1 MLRRL
6 LRRRRR
12 PVSQSER
19 KQYELHKEAAR
30 ARVLARLAYYGHR
43 YDVTWNRVAIR
54 DQRRRWGSCSSKG
67 NLNFN
72 YRLIFL
78 PEHLFDYI
86 IVHELCHLKEMNHG
100 PAFWSLVAKEC
111 PQYEAMIAELRVLER
126 TTRLK
131 PEALVVHAV
140 APRTSSQPVTNSA
153 IITA

>member
-12 PVSQSER
+12 PVSRQER
-19 KQYELHKEAAR
+19 KHYELHKEAAR
-30 ARVLARLAYYGHR
+30 SKVLARLRLYGER
-43 YDVTWNRVAIR
+43 YGVTWNRVAIR
-54 DQRRRWGSCSSKG
+54 DQRRRWGSCSSRG

-78 PEHLFDYI
+78 PDHLFDYI

-131 PEALVVHAV
+131 PEALVAHAV

-153 IITA
+153 IISA